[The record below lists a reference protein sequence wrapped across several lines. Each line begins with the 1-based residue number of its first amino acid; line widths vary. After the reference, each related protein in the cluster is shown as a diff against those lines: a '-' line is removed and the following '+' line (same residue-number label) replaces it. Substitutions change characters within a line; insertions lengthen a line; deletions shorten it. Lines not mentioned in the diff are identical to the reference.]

1 MRKGRKSRTLT
12 ALLSSTLALTLLMTG
27 CSKNNVTSTTNS
39 TNSTNSS
46 TSSTTSGSGLQNYAA
61 VVSVADIKSAYG
73 SDSGDIMPLYNVA
86 PDEVFEFKFKTDYYK
101 ANTQIEPWDMVT
113 VHTDPA
119 CTEQSQLYTD
129 NMFDEDGTTLRVSP
143 IGGVLTTYGEKHGAI
158 EDDIE
163 VWGNAS
169 MYYIAVWVDLDAEG
183 FVKLDKPVVIP
194 FTVKHELGVP
204 TVKGVVDSTGRFKL
218 VWDEVEGAT
227 GYKIYWYG
235 NPDINRTG
243 EFNKPVAGAE
253 NAYNVYGDC
262 SLLWRYDT
270 TETEFDC
277 FAGKDHGLAIAYHDP
292 IIDADDTDYIIGQN
306 YSVCGSYFVTAMFG
320 EEESGLSN
328 IVNTDDLVIPY
339 VVVEEDDIM
348 HKMLDSEADLPQTVR
363 VKNID
368 GSITERAVTYK
379 FHWEKTLLDTDYP
392 TYRYSI
398 EGTAITGQCSMDILD
413 GKWEYYRT
421 RKEGDSPTG
430 FDGSN
435 FDNSTKADPENN
447 TPFNPDASVP
457 TIIET
462 DPSDPEVEP
471 AESETLPND
480 SESLPETSESLPESS
495 EPVSSEP
502 AAEPNSSDDQTLVER
517 QIENTEAHI
526 QRGNRDVVEQT
537 SLSIFAE
544 SAEEEWLARN
554 LIAGNERI
562 SLEAFPSLQQY
573 DNLMDV
579 FQKVYYQNPYV
590 LGVVAYKYDYGSL
603 ALHVKYCYTQA
614 ELEQRQVEI
623 LDEANAL
630 VDEIITGGMS
640 DEEKCRALY
649 DYLND
654 NTAYDYDA
662 VADAEANNFRK
673 GDDWK
678 DSEDA
683 FNAYGILVAKKGV
696 CQSYALS
703 YKLLCTLSG
712 VEAKVITG
720 YLNGDMPHAWN
731 AVKLDGAWYQT
742 DCTNNAT
749 NCGIPFYL
757 YQGGEDDLAMSGYTE
772 DKFYELDTAVGTFS
786 VADSKL
792 EYYTANNLAAA
803 DMTEFKTALSNA
815 LDGNTDKVIAIRYT
829 GDFNEKDFINAVR
842 EVYNMKGLEAKL
854 PTLGFKFSH
863 SFILL
868 VNKD

>member
-1 MRKGRKSRTLT
+1 
-12 ALLSSTLALTLLMTG
+12 MTG

-46 TSSTTSGSGLQNYAA
+46 TSSTTSGGGLQNYAA

-86 PDEVFEFKFKTDYYK
+86 PDEVFEFKFKTDYYDSFTDI
-101 ANTQIEPWDMVT
+101 NPWDMVT
-113 VHTDPA
+113 VHTDPS
-119 CTEQSQLYTD
+119 CSEQSMLYSSAL
-129 NMFDEDGTTLRVSP
+129 FDAEDGKTLRVAP
-143 IGGVLTTYGEKHGAI
+143 IGGVLTTEAEENAYL
-158 EDDIE
+158 DDRTE

-169 MYYIAVWVDLDAEG
+169 MYYLAVWVDLEADG
-183 FVKLDKPVVIP
+183 FVKLDEPVVIP
-194 FTVKHELGVP
+194 FTVRHDLAIP
-204 TVKGVVDSTGRFKL
+204 TLKGVVDSTGRFKL
-218 VWDEVEGAT
+218 VWDAVEGAT
-227 GYKIYWYG
+227 GYNVYWYG
-235 NPDINRTG
+235 NTDKNRTG
-243 EFNKPVAGAE
+243 DINEPVMGADY
-253 NAYNVYGDC
+253 AYDVNGDC
-262 SLLWRYDT
+262 HLLWDATT
-270 TETEFDC
+270 TEPEFDC
-277 FAGKDHGLAIAYHDP
+277 FAGKDHGLAIHYHDEL
-292 IIDADDTDYIIGQN
+292 DDDDTDYIIGQN
-306 YSVCGSYFVTAMFG
+306 YSVNGSWFVTALYG
-320 EEESGLSN
+320 DKESGLSN
-328 IVNTDDLVIPY
+328 IVNTDELVIPY
-339 VVVEEDDIM
+339 VIVEEDDIIFRTI
-348 HKMLDSEADLPQTVR
+348 DSEADLPQTVR

-379 FHWEKTLLDTDYP
+379 FHWGKTLLGTDYP
-392 TYRYSI
+392 HYRYSV
-398 EGTAITGQCSMDILD
+398 EGTAITGECSMDILN
-413 GKWEYYRT
+413 GKMDYYRT
-421 RKEGDSPTG
+421 KKEGDAPTG
-430 FDGSN
+430 FDGTN

-462 DPSDPEVEP
+462 EPSADPE
-471 AESETLPND
+471 T
-480 SESLPETSESLPESS
+480 SESLPETSEPEVS
-495 EPVSSEP
+495 EPTEP
-502 AAEPNSSDDQTLVER
+502 ANPDDQTLVER
-517 QIENTEAHI
+517 QLENTEQHI
-526 QRGNRDVVEQT
+526 ANGDKEVVEQT

-603 ALHVKYCYTQA
+603 ALHVKYCYTQS
-614 ELEQRQVEI
+614 ELEKRQVEI

-630 VDEIITGGMS
+630 VSEIITGGMS

-662 VADAEANNFRK
+662 VADAEANNYRK

-731 AVKLDGAWYQT
+731 AVKLDGSWYQT

-772 DKFYELDTAVGTFS
+772 DKFYELDTLVGTFS
-786 VADSKL
+786 VADSPK
-792 EYYTANNLAAA
+792 EYYTANELSAANMA
-803 DMTEFKTALSNA
+803 EFKKALSNA

-829 GDFNEKDFINAVR
+829 GDFNENDFINAVR

>member
-1 MRKGRKSRTLT
+1 MRNRRKSRTLT
-12 ALLSSTLALTLLMTG
+12 ALLSGTLALTLLMTG
-27 CSKNNVTSTTNS
+27 CSKNNVTNATNS
-39 TNSTNSS
+39 TASS
-46 TSSTTSGSGLQNYAA
+46 GTSSTTSEHGMQNYSA
-61 VVSVADIKSAYG
+61 VISVADIKSAYG
-73 SDSGDIMPLYNVA
+73 SASDDIMPLYNVT
-86 PDEVFEFKFKTDYYK
+86 PDEVFEFKFKTDYYDSFTDI
-101 ANTQIEPWDMVT
+101 NPWDMVT
-113 VHTDPA
+113 VHTDPS
-119 CTEQSQLYTD
+119 CSEQSKLYSSAL
-129 NMFDEDGTTLRVSP
+129 FDEEDGKTLRVAP
-143 IGGVLTTYGEKHGAI
+143 IGGVLTTDAEEQAYL
-158 EDDIE
+158 DDRTE

-169 MYYIAVWVDLDAEG
+169 IYYLAVWVDLDADG
-183 FVKLDKPVVIP
+183 FVKLDEPVVIP
-194 FTVKHELGVP
+194 FTVRHDLAIP
-204 TVKGVVDSTGRFKL
+204 TLKGVVDSTGRFKL
-218 VWDEVEGAT
+218 VWDAVEGAT
-227 GYKIYWYG
+227 GYNIYWYG
-235 NPDINRTG
+235 NTDKNRTG
-243 EFNKPVAGAE
+243 DFNEPVSGAE
-253 NAYNVYGDC
+253 SAFEVN
-262 SLLWRYDT
+262 SEEHLLWDAT
-270 TETEFDC
+270 TDETEFDC
-277 FAGKDHGLAIAYHDP
+277 FAGKDHGLAILYHDP
-292 IIDADDTDYIIGQN
+292 LLDEDDFDAVLGQN
-306 YSVCGSYFVTAMFG
+306 YSVNGSYFVTALYG
-320 EEESGLSN
+320 DKESGLSN
-328 IVNTDDLVIPY
+328 IVHTSDLVIPY
-339 VVVEEDDIM
+339 VVVEEDDP
-348 HKMLDSEADLPQTVR
+348 MLKHFETEADLPQTVR

-368 GSITERAVTYK
+368 GSITERGVDYK
-379 FHWEKTLLDTDYP
+379 FHWGKTLIGTDVP
-392 TYRYSI
+392 QYRYSI
-398 EGTAITGQCSMDILD
+398 EGTAITGECTMDILD
-413 GKWEYYRT
+413 GKMELYRDK
-421 RKEGDSPTG
+421 KEGDAPEG

-462 DPSDPEVEP
+462 EPSAD
-471 AESETLPND
+471 
-480 SESLPETSESLPESS
+480 PETSESLPESS
-495 EPVSSEP
+495 EPEASEP
-502 AAEPNSSDDQTLVER
+502 TEPANPDDQTLVER
-517 QIENTEAHI
+517 QLENTEEHI
-526 QRGNRDVVEQT
+526 EKGNRDVVEQT
-537 SLSIFAE
+537 SLTIFAE

-590 LGVVAYKYDYGSL
+590 LGVVAYKYDYATL
-603 ALHVKYCYTQA
+603 ALHVKYCYTQD
-614 ELEQRQVEI
+614 ELGKKQVEI
-623 LDEANAL
+623 LDEANAV
-630 VDEIITGGMS
+630 VDEVIKGGMS

-654 NTAYDYDA
+654 NTAYDHDA
-662 VADAEANNFRK
+662 VAAAEANNYRK

-703 YKLLCTLSG
+703 YKLLCTLCG
-712 VEAKVITG
+712 VETKVITG

-803 DMTEFKTALSNA
+803 DMTEFKKALSNA
-815 LDGNTDKVIAIRYT
+815 LDGSTDKVIAIRYT

-842 EVYNMKGLEAKL
+842 EVYNMKGLEDKL